1 MAKLKKSL
9 LPKIELVSEGNIS
22 RKFLPSGLKG
32 QALEISLDDVPSR
45 REVRKSIPRHCFT
58 RQTNTSLFYLSRT
71 VVIQFLVVIIGLLI
85 PQTKEMIPVW
95 FLYSILSGTTAMG
108 LWVLAHECGHG
119 AFSDN
124 RKLETIVGYCLHS
137 FLLVPYFS
145 WQRSHAVH
153 HAFTNHITDGETHVP
168 VVIAGDGLTEK
179 QGGES
184 EIKSSLFLGKS
195 LYGFIQLILHLILG
209 WPAYLLS
216 GKTGGPRYGTSNHFW
231 PTAPFSKKLWPSIW
245 ARKVWMSDFG
255 IVFMLSILSLWSI
268 KFGFY
273 SMFCLYLC
281 PLIVVNIWLVV
292 YTWLHH
298 TDTDVPHLGA
308 SEFSYMRGAFLS
320 IDRPYGKVLDFL
332 HHSIGSTHAIHHIE
346 HTIPH
351 YHARLATRI
360 LKNKFPKVYLYNP
373 TPIYKSLWHI
383 ATNCVAVKKDCD
395 KDRYVWKQSINSSNI

>member
-1 MAKLKKSL
+1 MKKSL
-9 LPKIELVSEGNIS
+9 PSKYELIYEDNILRS
-22 RKFLPSGLKG
+22 YVPSGLKG
-32 QALEISLDDVPSR
+32 QALNISLDDIPSR
-45 REVRKSIPRHCFT
+45 REVRDQIPKHCFT
-58 RQTNTSLFYLSRT
+58 RQTGKSFFYLFRT
-71 VVIQFLVVIIGLLI
+71 LVIQFFVVLLGFAI
-85 PQTKEMIPVW
+85 PLTKEMIPIW
-95 FLYSILSGTTAMG
+95 FVYALLSGTTAMG

-168 VVIAGDGLTEK
+168 VVISGDGKYEK
-179 QGGES
+179 RGGEG
-184 EIKSSLFLGKS
+184 EMEASLFFGKTI
-195 LYGFIQLILHLILG
+195 YGFNQLILHLLLG
-209 WPAYLLS
+209 WPAYLLA

-231 PTAPFSKKLWPSIW
+231 PRAPFSNKLWPSIW
-245 ARKVWMSDFG
+245 AKKVWISDWG
-255 IVFMLSILSLWSI
+255 IVFMLFMLTYWVI
-268 KFGFY
+268 KCGIY
-273 SMFCLYLC
+273 SMICIYFC

-308 SEFSYMRGAFLS
+308 SQFSYMRGAFLS
-320 IDRPYGKVLDFL
+320 IDRPYGKILDFL

-346 HTIPH
+346 PTVPH

-360 LKNKFPKVYLYNP
+360 LKNKFPKVYLFNP
-373 TPIYKSLWHI
+373 TPIHKSLWHI
-383 ATNCVAVKKDCD
+383 ATNCVAVKKDND
-395 KDRYVWKQSINSSNI
+395 IDRYIWKQPSNI